1 MENVQ
6 AKPTTAV
13 WLMISVVLV
22 ALNLRPSMAAVGP
35 LLSSIRGEV
44 PLSFSSA
51 ALLTMLPVMAMGLA
65 MFFGMGLAKRFGEHR
80 SIVLS
85 LLVIGAATLSRLFLD
100 SAMELIVSA
109 IAAGVG
115 IAMIQALMPALIKSR
130 FSDNVSLF
138 MGLYVTAIMGGAA
151 LAAAFSPFVQVQTG
165 SWRIGLAIWAFL
177 ALLALVFWYAQ
188 RLVLPPLPQAAAGPQ
203 ESFFGNGRAWLLAIF
218 FGLGTAS
225 YTCVLAWLAP
235 YYVEQGWSEQDAGLL
250 LGFLTAMEVVS
261 GLLTPALA
269 NRSRDKRLVL
279 GLTGYEGVY
288 GGACALGIFST
299 AFDAVV
305 TGAGQAWQI
314 DAGRLAA
321 HGRNS
326 PALLR
331 LLSRFLYVELRQLGT
346 QAVCSHFHP
355 LRQRVDRMAAVDH
368 GRHAGRAQHRLHR
381 LVGVDQRSDDR
392 TDVQAGTQAR
402 TR

>member
-35 LLSSIRGEV
+35 LLSSIRGDV

-85 LLVIGAATLSRLFLD
+85 LLVIGVATLSRLFLD
-100 SAMELIVSA
+100 SALELIVSA

-151 LAAAFSPFVQVQTG
+151 LAASFSPFVQLHTG
-165 SWRIGLAIWAFL
+165 SWRIGLAIWAAL

-188 RLVLPPLPQAAAGPQ
+188 RSAMPPLPQAGSGPQ
-203 ESFFGNGRAWLLAIF
+203 ESFFGNRRAWLLAVF

-235 YYVEQGWSEQDAGLL
+235 YYVEQGWSEQNAGLL

-261 GLLTPALA
+261 GLITPAIA
-269 NRSRDKRLVL
+269 NRRRDKRGVVAVLLVL
-279 GLTGYEGVY
+279 IIIGFCGLILSPQALSLLWPCLLGLGIGGLFPMSLILCLDHLDNPRRAGGLTAFVQGIGYLIAGLSPLIA
-288 GGACALGIFST
+288 GMIRDQLGSFEWAWWSLT
-299 AFDAVV
+299 AVV
-305 TGAGQAWQI
+305 V
-314 DAGRLAA
+314 LM
-321 HGRNS
+321 
-326 PALLR
+326 LLIVT
-331 LLSRFLYVELRQLGT
+331 RFN
-346 QAVCSHFHP
+346 P
-355 LRQRVDRMAAVDH
+355 
-368 GRHAGRAQHRLHR
+368 RHYAQHIR
-381 LVGVDQRSDDR
+381 
-392 TDVQAGTQAR
+392 
-402 TR
+402 